1 MRTITFDL
9 SAAGIDKAL
18 AELEQFKKDFIAA
31 ADAVIRELSEDLG
44 IRFQIVAIANLNA
57 VGKTGGLSDG
67 ADGVYDP
74 KTRVG
79 IVTNKA
85 YYAVFVE
92 YGTGVV
98 GSHNAYIGPAT
109 VTSVSVGKYGPYSG
123 YDQNHHGEEG
133 WIYKD
138 SDGKRH
144 WTAGQPSRPFFY
156 TMMRQLA
163 DAAPGV
169 AERIFN
175 EKL

>member
-9 SAAGIDKAL
+9 SVAGIDKAL

-31 ADAVIRELSEDLG
+31 ADAVIRELSENLG
-44 IRFQIVAIANLNA
+44 IRFQIVSIASLGA
-57 VGKTGGLSDG
+57 VDQGGLSDG
-67 ADGVYDP
+67 AYGEYDP
-74 KTRVG
+74 QTRVG
-79 IVTNKA
+79 IVTNNA

-98 GSHNAYIGPAT
+98 GAASPYVGPAT
-109 VTSVSVGKYGPYSG
+109 VTSVSANGYGPYSA
-123 YDQNHHGEEG
+123 YDQNGHGEEG
-133 WIYKD
+133 WIYKG

-169 AERIFN
+169 AERVFN